1 MIVDLSSWCPVAC
14 PFMPPH
20 RRILIIAFSTGI
32 TAGLASSLSIEW
44 MRYVLVV
51 LIGVAGALFWQV
63 DEIRGEA
70 EKHVIRAVSHHVN
83 NSLTVTMNRRYL
95 DPDSREQIVDEE
107 LQRLPEKYQAALVLC
122 YLQGKTRDEAAGI
135 LGLTPTAFRGRIN
148 REGRGLRGFNHSH
161 LAPPDADPP
170 S

>member
-1 MIVDLSSWCPVAC
+1 
-14 PFMPPH
+14 MPPH
-20 RRILIIAFSTGI
+20 RRIIIIAFSTGI

-63 DEIRGEA
+63 NEIREEA

-107 LQRLPEKYQAALVLC
+107 LQRCAWVIQTILPRLKVGLPELLNIKRHPYSSEWAPADTEKWWQ
-122 YLQGKTRDEAAGI
+122 QHP
-135 LGLTPTAFRGRIN
+135 PTVQ
-148 REGRGLRGFNHSH
+148 
-161 LAPPDADPP
+161 
-170 S
+170 